1 MNTQILELTRQLNN
15 VCTASNLDNEMQ
27 AAALQSCFS
36 TIRTNSPLPLV
47 DYDYGGLRIEINRM
61 VATLNG
67 KPIAFTG
74 NEWKIMVALIKAN
87 GGKVSKNDL
96 AKSVYGADDREP
108 DSNTLEVFLSH
119 IRSKV
124 GTGVILTYRGL
135 GYVLASRAF

>member
-1 MNTQILELTRQLNN
+1 MNTQILELTRRLSD
-15 VCTASNLDNEMQ
+15 VCMASNLDNETQ

-36 TIRTNSPLPLV
+36 TISTNSPLPMV
-47 DYDYGGLRIEINRM
+47 DYDHGGLRIEINRM

-74 NEWKIMVALIKAN
+74 NEWKVMAALIQAN
-87 GGKVSKNDL
+87 GGKVSKEAL
-96 AKSVYGADDREP
+96 TKALYGDNEP

-119 IRSKV
+119 IRRKV